1 MIKKIALAVALIGI
15 ILYGL
20 NGTRPDADAFAAQL
34 RRTRGEKNR
43 AFRTSPTSPLPAAQ
57 RAQFDSLN
65 YYPANL
71 AFEVTATVERHA
83 ETDTVVMQMS
93 GNRTEKYLHWGEVAF
108 TVDGQPQRLG
118 AYLKASGVDST
129 LFIPFTDLTNGRGSY
144 GGGRY
149 LDAPIP
155 KVNEPQIK
163 LDFNRAYN
171 PYCAYD
177 NEFSCPVPPADNRLQ
192 VAIAAGEKSFHD

>member
-1 MIKKIALAVALIGI
+1 MIKKIALAVAVIGI

-34 RRTRGEKNR
+34 QRTRSEKNR
-43 AFRTSPTSPLPAAQ
+43 AFRTSPTSPMPAAR

-83 ETDTVVMQMS
+83 ETDTMTMQMS
-93 GNRTEKYLHWGEVAF
+93 DNRTEKYLHWGEVAF
-108 TVDGQPQRLG
+108 TMDGQPQRLG

-129 LFIPFTDLTNGRGSY
+129 LFIPFTDLT
-144 GGGRY
+144 
-149 LDAPIP
+149 
-155 KVNEPQIK
+155 
-163 LDFNRAYN
+163 NRAYN